1 MDWVEKCVLDYKML
15 LLIPWVSPVTPGV
28 NSIMIIDRFLVIHVK
43 QTQCKWIWE
52 KKRDTSIKMQ
62 GKSSKNGFE
71 THTNTEEE
79 ENLPLRA
86 S

>member
-1 MDWVEKCVLDYKML
+1 MSNKRNADEFER
-15 LLIPWVSPVTPGV
+15 S
-28 NSIMIIDRFLVIHVK
+28 NQSIRSEQD
-43 QTQCKWIWE
+43 
-52 KKRDTSIKMQ
+52 
-62 GKSSKNGFE
+62 KSSKNGFE

>member
-1 MDWVEKCVLDYKML
+1 MSNKRNANEFERR
-15 LLIPWVSPVTPGV
+15 
-28 NSIMIIDRFLVIHVK
+28 NE
-43 QTQCKWIWE
+43 TQ
-52 KKRDTSIKMQ
+52 IKMQ

>member
-1 MDWVEKCVLDYKML
+1 MSNKRNADE
-15 LLIPWVSPVTPGV
+15 
-28 NSIMIIDRFLVIHVK
+28 F
-43 QTQCKWIWE
+43 E
-52 KKRDTSIKMQ
+52 KRDTSIRIR
-62 GKSSKNGFE
+62 GTSSKNGFG

>member
-1 MDWVEKCVLDYKML
+1 MVTIETVSFKPRRSLILEMNFPLPVWVYAQKA
-15 LLIPWVSPVTPGV
+15 
-28 NSIMIIDRFLVIHVK
+28 
-43 QTQCKWIWE
+43 
-52 KKRDTSIKMQ
+52 
-62 GKSSKNGFE
+62 KSSKNGFE